1 MQFALRSFYS
11 YCEVR
16 MPQMSSH
23 VCLASVSWTD
33 WKRWNRT
40 LARNFIFSFPEMR
53 MIQVSTLHNGI
64 LSYFV
69 WFVWVKK
76 DNLWRHEMVIK
87 QMSVYEVITT
97 HLSPC
102 LPCFCYSNLRHTKNC
117 VIKTRNGERGTE
129 DGGRKYSGNPHN
141 SLKWRKSTHKKGLN
155 TSFEQACF
163 EIPSSEQSLS
173 DGR

>member
-33 WKRWNRT
+33 WKRW
-40 LARNFIFSFPEMR
+40 LE
-53 MIQVSTLHNGI
+53 I
-64 LSYFV
+64 LSSV
-69 WFVWVKK
+69 SRKWEWFKSQLYITVSYLILYGLSGWK
-76 DNLWRHEMVIK
+76 RTICGACEMVIK

-117 VIKTRNGERGTE
+117 VIKTGNGERRTE